1 MDTPQSIFDKLNSFG
16 LPFVIPNE
24 NLKSDYLKFL
34 SLKVFTQDLDG
45 TTISPTI
52 EIDDIWHNH
61 LLYNKHYFDMCS
73 HIQFIIYHCPERE
86 QDSESVKQI
95 RRRKF
100 IKLYNE
106 YFSDYKDENIYTQ
119 NVYTNV
125 FVKTLTNR
133 TITIQVNLEKD
144 TLKSFKYRVYEK
156 EGIDPHVQRYIYH
169 GKFLYDD
176 NKLLKE
182 YGIEKDS
189 ILHLNLQ
196 LKGC

>member
-1 MDTPQSIFDKLNSFG
+1 MDTPQLIFDKLNSFG
-16 LPFVIPNE
+16 LPFDIPNK

-45 TTISPTI
+45 TIISPTI
-52 EIDDIWHNH
+52 EIDEIWHHH

-73 HIQFIIYHCPERE
+73 YIQFIIYHWPERE
-86 QDSESVKQI
+86 QDFESVKHI
-95 RRRKF
+95 RRQKF
-100 IKLYNE
+100 ISLYNK
-106 YFSDYKDENIYTQ
+106 YFSDYKDENTLTQ
-119 NVYTNV
+119 NILTAV

-133 TITIQVNLEKD
+133 TITIDVNLEKD
-144 TLKSFKYRVYEK
+144 TVKNFKYKVYLK
-156 EGIDPHVQRYIYH
+156 EGIDPHVQRYIFH
-169 GKFLYDD
+169 GKILYDD

-182 YGIEKDS
+182 YGVEKDS